1 VFNFTEQERRVI
13 LFIITVALV
22 GLGIN
27 FLKTINQNNKVTA
40 SIFQD
45 ENLGKVN
52 INTAD
57 RELLMSV
64 SGIGVRIAERIIEYR
79 VINGNF
85 QELNELKNI
94 KGINDYRYEKI
105 KDYLILR

>member
-1 VFNFTEQERRVI
+1 MFNFTEQERRAI
-13 LFIITVALV
+13 LFIITVALA

-45 ENLGKVN
+45 ENLGKIN

-64 SGIGVRIAERIIEYR
+64 SGIGERLAQRIIEYR
-79 VINGNF
+79 IINGNF
-85 QELNELKNI
+85 KELNELKNI
-94 KGINDYRYEKI
+94 KGINDYRFEKI